1 MGTATVKWIGGKQFV
16 GIDSTC
22 HSVVLSTA
30 DEGVGVKPSELLLI
44 AVASCS
50 AVDVVDILQKKRMH
64 LASLEIGVT
73 GQQEADPPWTYRA
86 IHIHY
91 RFSGL
96 DLTEKA
102 VSQAIEL
109 SQTKYCS
116 VAATIRDT
124 AEITTS
130 FEILEPF
137 TLKRMDPQP
146 DPAG

>member
-50 AVDVVDILQKKRMH
+50 AVDVVDILQQKRMH
-64 LASLEIGVT
+64 LASLDISVT
-73 GQQEADPPWTYRA
+73 GEQEADPPWTYRR
-86 IHIHY
+86 IRIHY
-91 RFSGL
+91 RLSGL

-124 AEITTS
+124 AEIITD

-137 TLKRMDPQP
+137 PVRGFDPQ
-146 DPAG
+146 AVQNG